1 MGAIGGCQLGFA
13 DTVFCALLIACPD
26 WEKSHSL
33 RTASPDA
40 LCAEAISI
48 AIVNHH
54 IPVGFR
60 EKTHTVFI
68 PYLRLGLIPAVA
80 VFLLEVSLAQ
90 PVDDLLASE
99 TANPGCNQINQ
110 CNRGDVTRRKRQ
122 AVDRNDDELIGEA
135 RERRQR
141 RVGDSDAIGTFLIGP
156 LDALDCHAKAA
167 AKADSDGD

>member
-1 MGAIGGCQLGFA
+1 MSIGICRHSFLRALNRLPRLG
-13 DTVFCALLIACPD
+13 
-26 WEKSHSL
+26 KSHSL

-48 AIVNHH
+48 AIVNRH

-99 TANPGCNQINQ
+99 TADAGCNQINQ
-110 CNRGDVTRRKRQ
+110 PNRGDVTRRKRQ

-141 RVGDSDAIGTFLIGP
+141 RVGDSDAIGTVLIGP

-167 AKADSDGD
+167 PKADS